1 MSPSR
6 PDTAFRNK
14 RHPSKDLSAPHL
26 RALRK
31 ELLLV
36 RADVERVELA
46 RASFELRQ
54 AVTHFSW
61 LRFVIPGFGGVRV
74 GKGPKASVLNAGTIG
89 ALLKQYPVHQ
99 LDRFAVARQTA
110 AREGRREREARAE
123 VGQPC
128 ARRVGSVPDL
138 ATDEERVGGGA
149 GGRGG
154 FRYGAVAGGAGRFV
168 AKRLLRS
175 WPLRV
180 AAIYRPSRS
189 QGCVCRTSITR

>member
-46 RASFELRQ
+46 QAAFELRQ

-61 LRFVIPGFGGVRV
+61 LKFVIPGFGGVRV
-74 GKGPKASVLNAGTIG
+74 GKGAKASVLNAGTIG
-89 ALLKQYPVHQ
+89 ALLKQYPFISSVVS
-99 LDRFAVARQTA
+99 LLLAKPLRATVVRSARPALKWGSLALGAWEAFRIWQQMKNESAA
-110 AREGRREREARAE
+110 ARAAAAVSATAQAAAE
-123 VGQPC
+123 QVD
-128 ARRVGSVPDL
+128 S
-138 ATDEERVGGGA
+138 T
-149 GGRGG
+149 
-154 FRYGAVAGGAGRFV
+154 
-168 AKRLLRS
+168 RS
-175 WPLRV
+175 G
-180 AAIYRPSRS
+180 Y
-189 QGCVCRTSITR
+189 

>member
-46 RASFELRQ
+46 QATLELRQ

-61 LRFVIPGFGGVRV
+61 LKFIIPGFGGLRV

-89 ALLKQYPVHQ
+89 ALLKQYPFISSIASLLIAKPLRATV
-99 LDRFAVARQTA
+99 VAGAKPALKWGSIALGAWEAFRIWQQMKNESAAARATA
-110 AREGRREREARAE
+110 A
-123 VGQPC
+123 
-128 ARRVGSVPDL
+128 SVP
-138 ATDEERVGGGA
+138 AQ
-149 GGRGG
+149 
-154 FRYGAVAGGAGRFV
+154 
-168 AKRLLRS
+168 S
-175 WPLRV
+175 
-180 AAIYRPSRS
+180 AAAQAESMQSGY
-189 QGCVCRTSITR
+189 

>member
-46 RASFELRQ
+46 QAAFELRQ

-61 LRFVIPGFGGVRV
+61 LKFVIPGFGGVRV
-74 GKGPKASVLNAGTIG
+74 GKGSKASVLNAGTIG
-89 ALLKQYPVHQ
+89 ALLKQYPFISSVVS
-99 LDRFAVARQTA
+99 LLLAKPLRATVVRSARPALKWGSLALGAWEAFRIWQQMKNESAA
-110 AREGRREREARAE
+110 ARAAAASATAQSAAE
-123 VGQPC
+123 Q
-128 ARRVGSVPDL
+128 ADS
-138 ATDEERVGGGA
+138 T
-149 GGRGG
+149 
-154 FRYGAVAGGAGRFV
+154 
-168 AKRLLRS
+168 RS
-175 WPLRV
+175 G
-180 AAIYRPSRS
+180 Y
-189 QGCVCRTSITR
+189 

>member
-46 RASFELRQ
+46 QAAFELRQ

-61 LRFVIPGFGGVRV
+61 LKFVIPGFGGVRV
-74 GKGPKASVLNAGTIG
+74 GKGSKARVLNAGTIG
-89 ALLKQYPVHQ
+89 ALLKQYPFISSVVS
-99 LDRFAVARQTA
+99 LLLAKPLRATVVKSARPALKWGSLALGAWEAFRIWQQMKKESAA
-110 AREGRREREARAE
+110 ARAAAASATAQSAAE
-123 VGQPC
+123 Q
-128 ARRVGSVPDL
+128 ADS
-138 ATDEERVGGGA
+138 T
-149 GGRGG
+149 
-154 FRYGAVAGGAGRFV
+154 
-168 AKRLLRS
+168 RS
-175 WPLRV
+175 G
-180 AAIYRPSRS
+180 Y
-189 QGCVCRTSITR
+189 